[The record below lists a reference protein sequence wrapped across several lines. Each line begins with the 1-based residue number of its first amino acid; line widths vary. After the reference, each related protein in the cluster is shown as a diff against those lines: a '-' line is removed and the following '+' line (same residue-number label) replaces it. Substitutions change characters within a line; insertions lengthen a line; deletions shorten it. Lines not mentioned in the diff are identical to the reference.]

1 VSFAIIRGRNG
12 RRHEV
17 DFGDAAIEVDVAVG
31 SETVQIT
38 VEAIHDQVPPDK
50 RRFAT
55 MAIPREKLA
64 AALGADL
71 RDGMGEGNPTAPGW
85 SPATI
90 DIIKFGVA
98 MAIAEGK

>member
-17 DFGDAAIEVDVAVG
+17 DFGEVEIEVDVATG

-38 VEAIHDQVPPDK
+38 IEAIHDLAPSDK

-55 MAIPREKLA
+55 IAIPREKLA

-71 RDGMGEGNPTAPGW
+71 RERHGRRQPDRPRLVP
-85 SPATI
+85 S
-90 DIIKFGVA
+90 DD
-98 MAIAEGK
+98 

>member
-1 VSFAIIRGRNG
+1 VSFAIIRGSNG

-17 DFGDAAIEVDVAVG
+17 DFGDAEIKVDIAVG

-38 VEAIHDQVPPDK
+38 VEAIRDLAPSDK

-55 MAIPREKLA
+55 IAIPREKFA

-71 RDGMGEGNPTAPGW
+71 RDRHGRQAAGGPRIVPRNG
-85 SPATI
+85 
-90 DIIKFGVA
+90 
-98 MAIAEGK
+98 

>member
-1 VSFAIIRGRNG
+1 VSFAIIRGTNG

-17 DFGDAAIEVDVAVG
+17 DFGDAEIEVDVAVG

-38 VEAIHDQVPPDK
+38 VEAVHDEAPSEK

-55 MAIPREKLA
+55 IAIPREKLA

-71 RDGMGEGNPTAPGW
+71 RERHGRRRPDGPRLVPG
-85 SPATI
+85 
-90 DIIKFGVA
+90 DE
-98 MAIAEGK
+98 EGKKV

>member
-1 VSFAIIRGRNG
+1 VSFAIIRGCNG

-17 DFGDAAIEVDVAVG
+17 DFGDAAIEVDVAIG
-31 SETVQIT
+31 SDTVQIT
-38 VEAIHDQVPPDK
+38 VEAIHDQVPSDK

-71 RDGMGEGNPTAPGW
+71 RERHGPKTPHRLRVVPRND
-85 SPATI
+85 
-90 DIIKFGVA
+90 
-98 MAIAEGK
+98 

>member
-17 DFGDAAIEVDVAVG
+17 DFGDAAIEVDVAIG

-38 VEAIHDQVPPDK
+38 VEAVHDHAPSDK

-55 MAIPREKLA
+55 IAIPSREA
-64 AALGADL
+64 RCG
-71 RDGMGEGNPTAPGW
+71 PG
-85 SPATI
+85 
-90 DIIKFGVA
+90 G
-98 MAIAEGK
+98 

>member
-1 VSFAIIRGRNG
+1 MSFAIIRGRDG

-17 DFGDAAIEVDVAVG
+17 DFGGATIEVDVAIG

-38 VEAIHDQVPPDK
+38 VEAIHDQVPSEK

-71 RDGMGEGNPTAPGW
+71 RERQGRRPPDGLRLVPSN
-85 SPATI
+85 
-90 DIIKFGVA
+90 D
-98 MAIAEGK
+98 

>member
-1 VSFAIIRGRNG
+1 VSFAVIRGRNG

-17 DFGDAAIEVDVAVG
+17 DFGDAAIEVDVAIG

-38 VEAIHDQVPPDK
+38 VEAVHDHAPSDK

-55 MAIPREKLA
+55 IAIPREKLA

-71 RDGMGEGNPTAPGW
+71 RERHGPKTPHGLRVVRRND
-85 SPATI
+85 
-90 DIIKFGVA
+90 
-98 MAIAEGK
+98 

>member
-1 VSFAIIRGRNG
+1 VSFAVIRGHNG

-17 DFGDAAIEVDVAVG
+17 DFGDAAIEVDVAIG

-38 VEAIHDQVPPDK
+38 VEATHDQAPSDK

-64 AALGADL
+64 AVLGADL
-71 RDGMGEGNPTAPGW
+71 RGRRREKPGGPRVVPR
-85 SPATI
+85 S
-90 DIIKFGVA
+90 D
-98 MAIAEGK
+98 

>member
-17 DFGDAAIEVDVAVG
+17 DFGDAAIEVDVAIG

-38 VEAIHDQVPPDK
+38 VEAVHDQVPPDK

-71 RDGMGEGNPTAPGW
+71 KERHGRRPPDGPRLVPSN
-85 SPATI
+85 
-90 DIIKFGVA
+90 D
-98 MAIAEGK
+98 

>member
-1 VSFAIIRGRNG
+1 MSFAIIRGNNS

-17 DFGDAAIEVDVAVG
+17 DFGDAEIEVDVAIG

-38 VEAIHDQVPPDK
+38 VEATHDRAPSDK

-55 MAIPREKLA
+55 IAIPREKLA

-71 RDGMGEGNPTAPGW
+71 RERHGRRQPDRPRLVP
-85 SPATI
+85 S
-90 DIIKFGVA
+90 DD
-98 MAIAEGK
+98 

>member
-1 VSFAIIRGRNG
+1 VNF
-12 RRHEV
+12 E
-17 DFGDAAIEVDVAVG
+17 DAEIEVDVAIG

-38 VEAIHDQVPPDK
+38 VEAIRDLAPSDK

-71 RDGMGEGNPTAPGW
+71 RERHGRRQLIPVPKA
-85 SPATI
+85 
-90 DIIKFGVA
+90 II
-98 MAIAEGK
+98 ETC

>member
-1 VSFAIIRGRNG
+1 VSFAIIRGSNG

-17 DFGDAAIEVDVAVG
+17 DFGDAEIEVDIAVG

-38 VEAIHDQVPPDK
+38 VEAIRDLAPSDK

-55 MAIPREKLA
+55 VAIPREKFA

-71 RDGMGEGNPTAPGW
+71 KDRHGREPQGRPRVVKRKD
-85 SPATI
+85 
-90 DIIKFGVA
+90 
-98 MAIAEGK
+98 

>member
-1 VSFAIIRGRNG
+1 MNFAIIRGRNG

-17 DFGDAAIEVDVAVG
+17 DFGDAAIEVDVAIG

-38 VEAIHDQVPPDK
+38 VEAVHDQIPSDK

-71 RDGMGEGNPTAPGW
+71 RERHGRRPPDGPRLVPSN
-85 SPATI
+85 
-90 DIIKFGVA
+90 D
-98 MAIAEGK
+98 

>member
-17 DFGDAAIEVDVAVG
+17 DFGDAAIEVDVAIG

-38 VEAIHDQVPPDK
+38 VEAVHDHAPSDK

-55 MAIPREKLA
+55 IAIPREKLA

-71 RDGMGEGNPTAPGW
+71 MRERHGRRQPDGPRLVP
-85 SPATI
+85 S
-90 DIIKFGVA
+90 DD
-98 MAIAEGK
+98 

>member
-1 VSFAIIRGRNG
+1 MSFAIIRGRNG

-17 DFGDAAIEVDVAVG
+17 DFGDAAIEVDVTVG

-38 VEAIHDQVPPDK
+38 VEAIHDQVPSDK

-71 RDGMGEGNPTAPGW
+71 RERHGPKTPHGLRVVRRND
-85 SPATI
+85 
-90 DIIKFGVA
+90 
-98 MAIAEGK
+98 

>member
-1 VSFAIIRGRNG
+1 MSFAIIRGSNR

-17 DFGDAAIEVDVAVG
+17 DFGDAEIEVDLAIG

-38 VEAIHDQVPPDK
+38 VEAVDDLAPSDK

-55 MAIPREKLA
+55 VAIPREKLA

-71 RDGMGEGNPTAPGW
+71 RERHGRRQPDGPRLVP
-85 SPATI
+85 S
-90 DIIKFGVA
+90 DD
-98 MAIAEGK
+98 